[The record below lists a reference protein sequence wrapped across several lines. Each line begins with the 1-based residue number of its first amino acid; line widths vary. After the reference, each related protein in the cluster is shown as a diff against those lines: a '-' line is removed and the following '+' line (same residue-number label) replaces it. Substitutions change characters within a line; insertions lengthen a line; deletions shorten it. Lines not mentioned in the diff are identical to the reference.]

1 MSLGSGDVEDYGSP
15 GKLSSLRTQVGLFIT
30 IRTAANGDFEISES
44 LLPNSG
50 TADRVSRR

>member
-1 MSLGSGDVEDYGSP
+1 MSFGSGDVEDYGSP